1 MSGTTPAVDF
11 GAITA
16 RQQETWAKGDFHE
29 VARQVI
35 GVSDLLVTT
44 LDPRPGQRV
53 LDVACGSGN
62 AALAAARRYCEV
74 SGIDYV
80 PALIERAKLR
90 AAAENTPIDFR
101 VADAQALPYPDATF
115 DVVTSVFGVMFA
127 PDQAKAAAELV
138 RVTKPGGK
146 IGLSCW
152 MPEGM
157 VAEFFAVQ
165 SRLAPP
171 PPGVPPSSRWGTEQ
185 GLRELFGSALR
196 DLKMQRRTFHQ
207 QFLSSQHALEVF
219 RKYFGPTVRAYE
231 VVGAAGEAEL
241 SAELL
246 KLYARYNRAK
256 DGTFAGEAVYLESI
270 VTRA

>member
-1 MSGTTPAVDF
+1 MSETIPAPDF
-11 GAITA
+11 VTITA

-29 VARQVI
+29 LARQVMW
-35 GVSDLLVTT
+35 VSDLLVQT

-62 AALAAARRYCEV
+62 AALSAARRYCDV

-80 PALIERAKLR
+80 PALIDRAKLR
-90 AAAENTPIDFR
+90 ATAENTPIDFR
-101 VADAQALPYPDATF
+101 VADAQALPYPDAAF
-115 DVVTSVFGVMFA
+115 DVVLSVFGVMFA
-127 PDQAKAAAELV
+127 PDQAKAAAELA

-157 VAEFFAVQ
+157 VADFFAVT
-165 SRLAPP
+165 SKVAPP

-185 GLRELFGSALR
+185 GLRELFGPALR
-196 DLKMQRRTFHQ
+196 DMKMERRTFHQ
-207 QFLSSQHALEVF
+207 QFRSAEHALETF
-219 RKYFGPTVRAYE
+219 RKYFGPTVRAFE
-231 VVGAAGEAEL
+231 VVGTAGEAAL
-241 SAELL
+241 SAELMA
-246 KLYARYNRAK
+246 LYGKYNRAT